1 MPDGLEL
8 RVLGPVAALRDG
20 RPIDLGGA
28 RQRALLAALVLA
40 YPHSVSADRLLAQV
54 WHDLDQPKLSSL
66 HVAISKLR
74 DLLSPDRARR
84 EDGVL
89 VRDGSRYLLSAE
101 RGSVDVA
108 RFAELVRLGAEVAD
122 TSADGAAAAYLEAL
136 SLWRGSPY
144 ADIAGSEFTTPEI
157 ARLTAMHLETRRSLL
172 EVGLRRER
180 FAEVAA
186 EAEALCAEHPLDE
199 RIWEILVL
207 ALYRGGRQ
215 SEALAALRRIRAILD
230 DELGIDPGV
239 GLRQLEAAVL
249 AQDAA
254 LHGQVAAPPSA
265 EPDTPRAPNLPSL
278 RSLLVGRAA
287 DIESVATALR
297 EHPLVTLVGP
307 GGVGKTRLA
316 IEVARRR
323 RDSDG
328 PWMVDLGT
336 LTDGALIVPAVSSAL
351 GLPGV
356 GGVEHLAGVL
366 AGRTMLMILD
376 NCEHVVADAAAL
388 AVTLADVCPGV
399 QLLATSREP
408 LEVDGEALHE
418 VPPLAPDEARDLFAA
433 RAGGVVP
440 GWALDEANAATVR
453 TICAELDGIP
463 LGIELATAQLRVLSE
478 QQIADG
484 LEDRFTLLRGGSR
497 SAPPRQRRLA
507 DTIDWSYRLLDD
519 EQAVVLRQVAV
530 FAGSFDIDGAAAVTG
545 APSAVA
551 AVQPLT
557 ALVRRSLLTVL
568 PGTSPRRYR
577 MLRTIKH
584 FAWQQSDPEER
595 RRTEA
600 RHRTHVLAR
609 VAARQSAL
617 YGPNSAEV
625 MRELST
631 DQAEHRAALVS
642 ALAAGEAH
650 YALGLAGGLYW
661 FWYRMGRI
669 GEGLGFLHAALGAV
683 AADRLAPERRQFA
696 RAMAGVASLTYLTGN
711 RAAASDAA
719 RESAAAWAAAGDR
732 AEAARLSAWCGYFLS
747 MDGSHDVGLELVRD
761 SAATARAL
769 GSGFAEADARMVL
782 GMLLRNHG
790 RPLEARE
797 ELVTAIAIA
806 ERIGNRWSVGSSTW
820 ALMKSAM
827 DAGDVE
833 AAMSAARDMQS
844 VLEEDGDVTSWLV
857 LMHTAAAVLAG
868 AGHPVEAAVLAGAVH
883 SLGGRIGFLP
893 EGMDP
898 IDGPREAAAVRDALS
913 AQDYALHSARGADL
927 DRAQIN
933 ALLSSLVGESAP
945 SRP

>member
-1 MPDGLEL
+1 M
-8 RVLGPVAALRDG
+8 
-20 RPIDLGGA
+20 
-28 RQRALLAALVLA
+28 
-40 YPHSVSADRLLAQV
+40 
-54 WHDLDQPKLSSL
+54 
-66 HVAISKLR
+66 
-74 DLLSPDRARR
+74 
-84 EDGVL
+84 
-89 VRDGSRYLLSAE
+89 
-101 RGSVDVA
+101 
-108 RFAELVRLGAEVAD
+108 
-122 TSADGAAAAYLEAL
+122 
-136 SLWRGSPY
+136 
-144 ADIAGSEFTTPEI
+144 
-157 ARLTAMHLETRRSLL
+157 
-172 EVGLRRER
+172 
-180 FAEVAA
+180 
-186 EAEALCAEHPLDE
+186 
-199 RIWEILVL
+199 
-207 ALYRGGRQ
+207 
-215 SEALAALRRIRAILD
+215 
-230 DELGIDPGV
+230 
-239 GLRQLEAAVL
+239 
-249 AQDAA
+249 
-254 LHGQVAAPPSA
+254 
-265 EPDTPRAPNLPSL
+265 
-278 RSLLVGRAA
+278 
-287 DIESVATALR
+287 
-297 EHPLVTLVGP
+297 
-307 GGVGKTRLA
+307 GKTRLA

-323 RDSDG
+323 RAADG
-328 PWMVDLGT
+328 PWMVDLGA
-336 LTDGALIVPAVSSAL
+336 LTDGALMVPAVASAL

-356 GGVEHLAGVL
+356 GGAEHLAGVL

-388 AVTLADVCPGV
+388 AVTLADLCPGV

-433 RAGGVVP
+433 REGGVVP
-440 GWALDEANAATVR
+440 GWALGEANVASVR

-484 LEDRFTLLRGGSR
+484 LEDRFTLLRCGSR

-545 APSAVA
+545 GSVCGRLGAAADRPRAPIA
-551 AVQPLT
+551 A
-557 ALVRRSLLTVL
+557 
-568 PGTSPRRYR
+568 
-577 MLRTIKH
+577 
-584 FAWQQSDPEER
+584 
-595 RRTEA
+595 
-600 RHRTHVLAR
+600 HRPA
-609 VAARQSAL
+609 
-617 YGPNSAEV
+617 G
-625 MRELST
+625 
-631 DQAEHRAALVS
+631 HRAALVS

-650 YALGLAGGLYW
+650 CALGLAGGLYW

-669 GEGLGFLHAALGAV
+669 GEGLGFLHAALAAV
-683 AADRLAPERRQFA
+683 AADHLAPERRQFA
-696 RAMAGVASLTYLTGN
+696 RATAGVASLTYLTGN

-719 RESAAAWAAAGDR
+719 RESAAAWAAACDR

-868 AGHPVEAAVLAGAVH
+868 AGHPLEAAVLAGAVQT
-883 SLGGRIGFLP
+883 LGGRIGFLP

-933 ALLSSLVGESAP
+933 ALLSGLVGEKSR